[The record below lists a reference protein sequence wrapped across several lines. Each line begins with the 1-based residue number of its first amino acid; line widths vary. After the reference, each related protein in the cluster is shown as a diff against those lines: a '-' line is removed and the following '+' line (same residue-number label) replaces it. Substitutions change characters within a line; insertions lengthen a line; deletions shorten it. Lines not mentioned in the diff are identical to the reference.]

1 MPRFTHA
8 LIGLATA
15 GATVLAGQ
23 LTTAAPQVVSAA
35 ADPDPALTAA
45 IDTLIDDPRLD
56 GSLVAVQV
64 RDAETGEMLYDRN
77 GQTRMLIASNTKL
90 LSSAA
95 AVDGLGEDHRFATQL
110 LGGAL
115 EDGTLRSDLYLRG
128 GGDPTMLDEDYREL
142 AASLRAA
149 GVRKVRGGLV
159 ADDSY
164 FDDVPYGTSW
174 AWDDEP
180 YYYNA
185 ATSALTVAPD
195 TDYDSGTVIVR
206 TTPGAAVGDPVRV
219 DTQPRTDVL
228 DIVNLAT
235 TGAAGSAN
243 SLSVERRHASDEV
256 LVTGSV
262 PLGASTD
269 SEWVTVQDPTEYA
282 ADVFARALRAE
293 GITVRGGTREGAT
306 PAGANVLAEH
316 ESMTVGELLSP
327 YLKLSNNLHAEA
339 LVKALG
345 AEKTGTGSWS
355 AGLTEVRSWLT
366 ANGVDA
372 AKTRL
377 VDGSGL
383 SRMGNVRA
391 QDLTDLLVTVRDE
404 PWFATWYDALP
415 VAGNPDRAVGGTL
428 RNRMR
433 DTAAANNLHGKTG
446 SLTGV
451 TTLSGY
457 VTNADGRELVFA
469 MVSNNYLS
477 SPRSIEDA
485 LGVTLASWSEESQE
499 APTVEPRTL
508 RRSTDYGPDGVECSW
523 IKAC

>member
-1 MPRFTHA
+1 M
-8 LIGLATA
+8 
-15 GATVLAGQ
+15 
-23 LTTAAPQVVSAA
+23 
-35 ADPDPALTAA
+35 
-45 IDTLIDDPRLD
+45 
-56 GSLVAVQV
+56 
-64 RDAETGEMLYDRN
+64 
-77 GQTRMLIASNTKL
+77 
-90 LSSAA
+90 
-95 AVDGLGEDHRFATQL
+95 
-110 LGGAL
+110 
-115 EDGTLRSDLYLRG
+115 
-128 GGDPTMLDEDYREL
+128 
-142 AASLRAA
+142 
-149 GVRKVRGGLV
+149 
-159 ADDSY
+159 
-164 FDDVPYGTSW
+164 
-174 AWDDEP
+174 
-180 YYYNA
+180 
-185 ATSALTVAPD
+185 
-195 TDYDSGTVIVR
+195 
-206 TTPGAAVGDPVRV
+206 
-219 DTQPRTDVL
+219 
-228 DIVNLAT
+228 
-235 TGAAGSAN
+235 
-243 SLSVERRHASDEV
+243 
-256 LVTGSV
+256 
-262 PLGASTD
+262 
-269 SEWVTVQDPTEYA
+269 
-282 ADVFARALRAE
+282 
-293 GITVRGGTREGAT
+293 
-306 PAGANVLAEH
+306 LAEH

-327 YLKLSNNLHAEA
+327 YLKLSNNMHGEA

-415 VAGNPDRAVGGTL
+415 IAGNPDRAVGGTL

-451 TTLSGY
+451 TALSGY

-469 MVSNNYLS
+469 MVSNNYLN

-508 RRSTDYGPDGVECSW
+508 RRSTDYGPDSVECSW
-523 IKAC
+523 VKAC